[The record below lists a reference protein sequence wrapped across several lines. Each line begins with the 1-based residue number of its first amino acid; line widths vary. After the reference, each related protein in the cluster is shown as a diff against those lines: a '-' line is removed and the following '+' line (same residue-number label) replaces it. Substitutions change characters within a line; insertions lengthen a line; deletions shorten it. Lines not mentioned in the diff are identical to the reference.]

1 MTFAYVFA
9 RGGNN
14 MTPEEDVEARVELH
28 ISARALT
35 AQQRLVTARLGGMAE
50 AALPKRSGS

>member
-1 MTFAYVFA
+1 
-9 RGGNN
+9 